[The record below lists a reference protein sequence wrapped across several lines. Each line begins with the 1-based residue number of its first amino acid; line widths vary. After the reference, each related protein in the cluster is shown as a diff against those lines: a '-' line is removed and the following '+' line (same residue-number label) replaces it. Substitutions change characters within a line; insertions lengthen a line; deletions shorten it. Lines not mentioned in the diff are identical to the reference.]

1 MAQKLPHATGMAT
14 HTHTHTSKINK
25 KGYQTLDLGP
35 LWSDMTSSYL
45 DDICKDMKFE
55 GTLYNP
61 IQSPKVTV
69 NENVLLELRM
79 QRGINQRHCSY
90 RENHNEISLCI
101 C

>member
-90 RENHNEISLCI
+90 RDSPLRSEH
-101 C
+101 